1 LKHVWILTAV
11 VAFFGVAAGIMLNAT
26 PQAAL
31 SLGFSSDDIGQ
42 VGVGIPIGY
51 TVSCLLFWRSSGRLP
66 GKYVLLC
73 GIAGSLAAMVLMGLG
88 RTVAVC
94 TAAQVAFGLSGG
106 AFWPFASAWLLDFQ
120 DEGLSKTRL
129 LRHYNVAWTTGTSLG
144 MFAAGMLCERGLI
157 QGALFAGAG
166 VMAYVFAAACCARSK
181 ARASRSQTANA
192 DDSDAPHA
200 RRVPLPLLVAA
211 VSVNMVALGT
221 RAMIQSNYPELNKA
235 LSFGAD
241 RMGMLTALTILT
253 QVAAFSFGAIYEP
266 WLGLRRLYGFIAV
279 ALLAINLAFAYSSS
293 LALLVPAVILHGF
306 VLAVAFQTGIFAATG
321 FFSVARTGTTFHE
334 AMVGVAGVAV
344 LLAGHLVGYLK
355 STGLDP
361 FAALRAPFLLMAGVI
376 AAVLVLQL
384 VLVSSRNRQRMLVS
398 RADSGAAQNANVP
411 Q

>member
-1 LKHVWILTAV
+1 MKHVWILTAV

-31 SLGFSSDDIGQ
+31 SLGFSSDQIGQ

-51 TVSCLLFWRSSGRLP
+51 ALSCLLFWRISGKLR
-66 GKYVLLC
+66 GKHVLLC

-94 TAAQVAFGLSGG
+94 TAAQVAFGLAGG

-166 VMAYVFAAACCARSK
+166 VMACVFAAACCARSK
-181 ARASRSQTANA
+181 ARATHSQAAN
-192 DDSDAPHA
+192 DSDAPHA

-253 QVAAFSFGAIYEP
+253 QVAAFSFGSIYEP
-266 WLGLRRLYGFIAV
+266 WLGLRRLYAFIAA
-279 ALLAINLAFAYSSS
+279 ALLAINLAFAYSGS

-321 FFSVARTGTTFHE
+321 FFAVARTGTTFHE

-344 LLAGHLVGYLK
+344 LIAGHLVGYLK

-361 FAALRAPFLLMAGVI
+361 FAALRAPFLLMAGII

-384 VLVSSRNRQRMLVS
+384 VLVSSRNRQRMLVTG
-398 RADSGAAQNANVP
+398 ADSGAAQ
-411 Q
+411 